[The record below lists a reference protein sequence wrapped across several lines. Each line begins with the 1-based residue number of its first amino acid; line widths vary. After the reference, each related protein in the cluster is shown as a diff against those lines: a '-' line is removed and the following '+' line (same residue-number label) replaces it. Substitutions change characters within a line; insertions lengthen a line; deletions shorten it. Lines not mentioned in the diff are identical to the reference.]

1 MIIRHAILFLCLLCA
16 AGSWSQTDVGYINV
30 SVVKGPASE
39 NRGCRISAQPATD
52 VLTDTNQIK
61 SESVNPIEVPPR
73 KITEG
78 NDKSEKEHAFKKH
91 YFLSHQTRTNNANL
105 GFRLSKDSEKT
116 INLVPLVDLGI
127 QYNTILNRL
136 NHRNGMGFLL
146 EARPIKKSYVRIGGL
161 VNISNSESLNPGNIN
176 LTEIG
181 VSQKLWI
188 MPMTR
193 LAYTPNEAFCFP
205 DSYTHLTLPTILLV

>member
-30 SVVKGPASE
+30 SVVKGTASE

-78 NDKSEKEHAFKKH
+78 NA
-91 YFLSHQTRTNNANL
+91 
-105 GFRLSKDSEKT
+105 
-116 INLVPLVDLGI
+116 
-127 QYNTILNRL
+127 
-136 NHRNGMGFLL
+136 
-146 EARPIKKSYVRIGGL
+146 
-161 VNISNSESLNPGNIN
+161 
-176 LTEIG
+176 
-181 VSQKLWI
+181 
-188 MPMTR
+188 
-193 LAYTPNEAFCFP
+193 
-205 DSYTHLTLPTILLV
+205 